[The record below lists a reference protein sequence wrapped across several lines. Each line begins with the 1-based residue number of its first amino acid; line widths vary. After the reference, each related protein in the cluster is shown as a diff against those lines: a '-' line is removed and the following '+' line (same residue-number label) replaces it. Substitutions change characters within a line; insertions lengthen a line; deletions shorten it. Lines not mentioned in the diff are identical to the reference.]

1 MVYRGRLSMEGH
13 GVRLGAR
20 VGEQQL
26 RQVAAVWGVVLGGQT
41 GGVGARME
49 WEMDRLSVTSRRQR
63 REIWKGGNLL
73 RESTAEATTLRKAG
87 CICVVE

>member
-1 MVYRGRLSMEGH
+1 VECRGRLSMEGH

-26 RQVAAVWGVVLGGQT
+26 RQVAAVWGVVLGGPA
-41 GGVGARME
+41 GGVGARMG

-63 REIWKGGNLL
+63 RGIWKGGKL
-73 RESTAEATTLRKAG
+73 
-87 CICVVE
+87 